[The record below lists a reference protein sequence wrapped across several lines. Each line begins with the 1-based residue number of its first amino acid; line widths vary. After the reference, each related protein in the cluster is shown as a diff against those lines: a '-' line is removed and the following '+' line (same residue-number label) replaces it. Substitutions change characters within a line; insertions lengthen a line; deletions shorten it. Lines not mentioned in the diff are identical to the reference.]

1 MLLFPCCS
9 AVVDVA
15 VCNGVM
21 MIVMMIMI
29 LMLAVANS
37 AAFGN
42 SDTVINN
49 ISIDVTGIICWDLQ
63 HHFRV
68 MPLLEV

>member
-1 MLLFPCCS
+1 
-9 AVVDVA
+9 
-15 VCNGVM
+15 
-21 MIVMMIMI
+21 MIVMVILI

>member
-15 VCNGVM
+15 VCNDMM
-21 MIVMMIMI
+21 MIVMVIMI
-29 LMLAVANS
+29 LILVLANN

-63 HHFRV
+63 HHFI
-68 MPLLEV
+68 

>member
-9 AVVDVA
+9 AVVDAA
-15 VCNGVM
+15 VCKDM
-21 MIVMMIMI
+21 IMIVMVILI

-49 ISIDVTGIICWDLQ
+49 MSIDVTCIICWDLQ

-68 MPLLEV
+68 MLLLEV

>member
-15 VCNGVM
+15 VCNDMM
-21 MIVMMIMI
+21 MIVIMI
-29 LMLAVANS
+29 LMLAVANN